1 MDEFCTPADLD
12 FDQQHL
18 WHPYTSLLNPLPC
31 YAVERAE
38 GVTLELTDG
47 RQLIDGMSSWWA
59 AIHGYNHPTL
69 NKALLTQSQRMSH
82 VMFGGITHKSAIEL
96 GRRLVAMTP
105 DNLDAVFLADSGS
118 VSVEVAIKMALQY
131 QVSRDQAHKNQL
143 LTIRGGY
150 HGDTFAAMSVCD
162 PVNGMHGLFQGVLPK
177 HWFAEPPQL
186 TPNDP
191 WDPSD
196 IADFRTLIE
205 SKHQSLAAVILEP
218 IVQGAGGMRFYHPQ
232 YLTEVRALC
241 DRFDVLLICDEIAT
255 GFGRTGALFACE
267 HAGIKPDIM
276 CVGKALSGGYMT
288 LAATLATRQIANTI
302 GQGLG
307 GGALMHGPTFM
318 GNPLACAVACASLD
332 IVATG
337 AWQAQVASISAQLEV
352 ELAPCRDLSSVADV
366 RVFGAIGVVEM
377 KQALNVA
384 NAQKLLVE
392 RGVWIRPF
400 GKLLYV
406 MPPYII
412 SAQQLSQL
420 TAAMF
425 ELASSEV

>member
-69 NKALLTQSQRMSH
+69 NQALLTQSQRMSH

-96 GRRLVAMTP
+96 GRRLIAMTP